1 MEIKKILLK
10 NGLKSML
17 YENETHFK
25 NNIIQVLAMKLN
37 DCIDDSRT
45 EVQKNLLMK
54 EELTENTSNMQYFLS
69 FLEAFKPGKFTFKD
83 GSVLN
88 INEESVKD
96 IKELFEQLNPTS
108 RKKLV
113 SNIFESS
120 DNFVQHIQFSKKVKE
135 LL

>member
-17 YENETHFK
+17 YENQDDFR

-37 DCIDDSRT
+37 DCIDDTRI
-45 EVQKNLLMK
+45 EVQKHLLIK
-54 EELTENTSNMQYFLS
+54 EKLTENTSNMQYFLS
-69 FLEAFKPGKFTFKD
+69 FLEAFKPGKFSFKD

-88 INEESVKD
+88 INEENVKD

-120 DNFVQHIQFSKKVKE
+120 NNFVQHIQFSKKVKE
-135 LL
+135 LI

>member
-88 INEESVKD
+88 INEESVRD